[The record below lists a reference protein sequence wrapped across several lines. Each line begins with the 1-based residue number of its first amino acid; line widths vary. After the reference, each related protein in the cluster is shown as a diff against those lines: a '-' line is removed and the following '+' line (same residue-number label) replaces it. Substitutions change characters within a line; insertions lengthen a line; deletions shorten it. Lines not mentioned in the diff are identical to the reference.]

1 MKRISLRPRM
11 NFERKLLVTLLLLTI
26 GITVAISVTNLLR
39 TARIRE
45 RVGSENVERA
55 LEESRNMARGLVD
68 EERMRAFELT
78 GETLDLLDPVRSD
91 DSVRAGSVIASRFG
105 NEESGLFDLYE
116 WSGAEWKMLISFRAG
131 PVPEDVLLPLPDD
144 TVDDSVLDTG
154 DDRLAAALRHSGARG
169 DAPVRIAVGGLV
181 LPDELVRQTGTI
193 VEGYGYYRQLAIY
206 EEYSRPEFLVVSG
219 LILLAAVLGAFLVAR
234 LLARSLTKPIHALV
248 AGTEKVRDGD
258 LDVRVEKSSSDELG
272 ILVDSF
278 NRMTGDLRTGRE
290 RLVRAERVATWA
302 EAAKRIAHEIKNPLT
317 PITVSLHRIQ
327 KRAESLDAE
336 ERRAL
341 DDLLEPIIE
350 EVENLKALAEEFS
363 QFSRLRAPKMEAVD
377 VKDLLEKV
385 GALYGG
391 GTGAAIR
398 IETASGTPPARGD
411 RELLWRALSN
421 LVKNGVEAMEGEGNL
436 VLRAGPAPG
445 GMVEISVSDEG
456 PGIAPE
462 TRKKIFT
469 PYFTTKEGGTGL
481 GLALVERIIHDHRG
495 SVTAHGGAEKGTTF
509 RILLPRM

>member
-1 MKRISLRPRM
+1 M
-11 NFERKLLVTLLLLTI
+11 NFERKLLVALLLLTI

-55 LEESRNMARGLVD
+55 LEESRNMARALVD
-68 EERMRAFELT
+68 KERMRAFDLT

-105 NEESGLFDLYE
+105 IEEAGLFDLYE
-116 WSGAEWKMLISFRAG
+116 RNGPGWKRLFSFRTG
-131 PVPEDVLLPLPDD
+131 PVPEDVLLPLPGD
-144 TVDDSVLDTG
+144 TIDDSVLDT
-154 DDRLAAALRHSGARG
+154 DDVRLVAALRLSRARDGAPR
-169 DAPVRIAVGGLV
+169 RIAVGGLI
-181 LPDELVRQTGTI
+181 LPDEMVRQTETI
-193 VEGYGYYRQLAIY
+193 VEGYGYYRQLVIY

-219 LILLAAVLGAFLVAR
+219 LILLAAVFGAFLVAR

-248 AGTEKVRDGD
+248 AGTEKVREGD

-278 NRMTGDLRTGRE
+278 NRMTGDLRTSRE
-290 RLVRAERVATWA
+290 QLVRAERVATWA

-317 PITVSLHRIQ
+317 PITVSLHRLQ
-327 KRAESLDAE
+327 KKAERLPDE

-350 EVENLKALAEEFS
+350 EVGNLKALADEFS
-363 QFSRLRAPKMEAVD
+363 QFSRLPAPKMERVD

-385 GALYGG
+385 GALYGE
-391 GTGAAIR
+391 GTSAAIR
-398 IETASGTPPARGD
+398 IETAPDTPPARGD

-421 LVKNGVEAMEGEGNL
+421 LVKNGIEAMEGGGNL

-462 TRKKIFT
+462 ARKKIFT

-495 SVTAHGGAEKGTTF
+495 SVTAHRGEEKGTTF
-509 RILLPRM
+509 RVLLPRA